1 MKKLLVLVAVI
12 SILPGNGFA
21 RDFKLF
27 VGANA
32 GVSGIILSSAAK
44 DATHDDNGVTIM
56 DLPTSFFGLGADFG
70 MVFVQR
76 GIYSYGATAAFDYMF
91 DSSADIST
99 TYKSIVSKTKVGFS
113 VFSATFDN
121 YLRIY
126 EKADI
131 RQDVVLGLGL
141 ANIHERLQMTPTA
154 NGITNYGMRDV
165 DETDDGIAIAFK
177 AAYNVRIGNH
187 EGYISGRYFLPVD
200 GDNDRDI
207 DGLFNLNIGLRY
219 LF

>member
-1 MKKLLVLVAVI
+1 MKKLLVLAAVI

-32 GVSGIILSSAAK
+32 GVSGIILSSEVK
-44 DATHDDNGVTIM
+44 DDMRGIM

-70 MVFVQR
+70 MVFMQR
-76 GIYSYGATAAFDYMF
+76 GMYNYGVTAAFDYMF
-91 DSSADIST
+91 DSSADI
-99 TYKSIVSKTKVGFS
+99 KKAARPSISKTKVGFS

-207 DGLFNLNIGLRY
+207 NGLFNLNVGLRY